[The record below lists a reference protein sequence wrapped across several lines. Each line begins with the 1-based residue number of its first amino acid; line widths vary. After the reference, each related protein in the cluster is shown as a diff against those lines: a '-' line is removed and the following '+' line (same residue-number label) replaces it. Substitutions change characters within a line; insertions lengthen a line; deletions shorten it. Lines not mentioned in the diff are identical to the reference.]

1 MAFSFRSTYDAE
13 LEERV
18 KAFCETLSEK
28 DRRRYVA
35 VEARRLGHGGITY
48 VAGGIP
54 KPAVDDRWSQVR
66 QTTSFIHGTRI

>member
-1 MAFSFRSTYDAE
+1 
-13 LEERV
+13 V

-54 KPAVDDRWSQVR
+54 KPAVDDRWS
-66 QTTSFIHGTRI
+66 